1 MADLVLKD
9 RDGTAITYNGV
20 EVVSIPNAEG
30 GTSHFLNLETGGI
43 PSGGTDGQVLKKL
56 SATDYDVGWE
66 NEVDIT
72 DKADKVTGG
81 TADNFASLDAN
92 GNLKDSGKKAT
103 DFEPKDATILKKG
116 QVVNDLTTGGVNVPL
131 SAEQG
136 KLIKQ
141 EVDVLQSDMT
151 GVSGQTVLDV
161 SLWVDNLYNINVTQ
175 LGNYDAIFFTPSTLA
190 DKTAL
195 ESANIII
202 STNGSIVTFAAET
215 SPTVDISLE
224 YFISRGRANE

>member
-1 MADLVLKD
+1 MKSEHLIVLPMIL
-9 RDGTAITYNGV
+9 T
-20 EVVSIPNAEG
+20 
-30 GTSHFLNLETGGI
+30 
-43 PSGGTDGQVLKKL
+43 QKK
-56 SATDYDVGWE
+56 TV
-66 NEVDIT
+66 
-72 DKADKVTGG
+72 
-81 TADNFASLDAN
+81 
-92 GNLKDSGKKAT
+92 
-103 DFEPKDATILKKG
+103 EPKDATILKKG

>member
-72 DKADKVTGG
+72 EYSYDDRGNIGKRYRRQDEIG
-81 TADNFASLDAN
+81 TPYCITYDF
-92 GNLKDSGKKAT
+92 DSEEDG
-103 DFEPKDATILKKG
+103 
-116 QVVNDLTTGGVNVPL
+116 
-131 SAEQG
+131 
-136 KLIKQ
+136 
-141 EVDVLQSDMT
+141 
-151 GVSGQTVLDV
+151 
-161 SLWVDNLYNINVTQ
+161 
-175 LGNYDAIFFTPSTLA
+175 
-190 DKTAL
+190 
-195 ESANIII
+195 
-202 STNGSIVTFAAET
+202 
-215 SPTVDISLE
+215 
-224 YFISRGRANE
+224 